1 MKQNIGNIE
10 RAIRIVAGLAIAS
23 LAFVGPASPWAL
35 LGLVLVVTG
44 ILGWCPPYALL
55 GINTCKCKS

>member
-23 LAFVGPASPWAL
+23 LALVGPASPWAL